1 MKTPIFSIIN
11 VVFVIIGTVIGAGF
25 ISGREVLSFFNN
37 QSIVFATILIF
48 VLFSSAFY
56 LLLSI
61 KNLPDRKIIKVFE
74 PLVLFSNLIILS
86 GMISAID
93 ELTFSL
99 FPILKKFPFFS
110 IITLI
115 LSNFI
120 VSKGVDGLKRV
131 NMFLVPIIIL
141 FILTALFTKKT
152 FNIENRIKLNLFSLC
167 CYVGVNTFTSSV
179 VFIDLGKKLSK
190 KESFFSA
197 LLSSFIL
204 SLLILLIYSSLSKS
218 GDKIT
223 NSAIPMLEYLEYNK
237 VLYSVYSIIAYFGI
251 VTTLIS
257 AHYPLFNFAKN
268 FQKQKIAKA
277 FVLLIAF
284 AISRFGFYNIVN
296 YLYPIT
302 GVIGIIYLIVISIL
316 SRFSQLSKRQGT

>member
-1 MKTPIFSIIN
+1 MITPIFSILK
-11 VVFVIIGTVIGAGF
+11 VTFVIIGTVIGAGF
-25 ISGREVLSFFNN
+25 ISGREILTFFQN
-37 QSIVFATILIF
+37 QSIILASIIICI
-48 VLFSSAFY
+48 LFSIAFY
-56 LLLSI
+56 MLLSV
-61 KNLPDRKIIKVFE
+61 KSLPDRKIIKVFE
-74 PLVLFSNLIILS
+74 PLVLFTNLIILS

-93 ELTFSL
+93 ELTFSI
-99 FPILKKFPFFS
+99 FPNLKKFPFFS

-120 VSKGVDGLKRV
+120 ISKGVDGLKKV

-141 FILTALFTKKT
+141 FLLTVLFTKKT
-152 FNIENRIKLNLFSLC
+152 FNIENTINLNAFSLF

-190 KESFFSA
+190 KERIFSA
-197 LLSSFIL
+197 VLSSFIL

-223 NSAIPMLEYLEYNK
+223 NSAIPMLEYLECNK
-237 VLYSVYSIIAYFGI
+237 SLYSIYSIISYFGI

-257 AHYPLFNFAKN
+257 AHYPLFNFAKT
-268 FQKQKIAKA
+268 FQNNKTAKLILM
-277 FVLLIAF
+277 VIAF
-284 AISRFGFYNIVN
+284 AVSRFGFYNIVN

-302 GVIGIIYLIVISIL
+302 GCIGIVYLVVISIL
-316 SRFSQLSKRQGT
+316 SRFSQLSKR